1 MEDYT
6 DVACERGS
14 NAVASRFGEIRA
26 KAKVVTTATA
36 GAKFLRENGYG
47 TAYINDNYA
56 SDFYVTKRQKNYSV
70 FTVVNAFIEN
80 KTYDITLDC
89 IGRSVKWYDTVT
101 GEIKDVTGVN
111 YGSDGVS
118 FKFTF
123 PANRT
128 GFFVVDK

>member
-1 MEDYT
+1 M
-6 DVACERGS
+6 
-14 NAVASRFGEIRA
+14 
-26 KAKVVTTATA
+26 
-36 GAKFLRENGYG
+36 
-47 TAYINDNYA
+47 
-56 SDFYVTKRQKNYSV
+56 
-70 FTVVNAFIEN
+70 FTVVNAFTEN

-101 GEIKDVTGVN
+101 GEIKDVTGV
-111 YGSDGVS
+111 S

>member
-1 MEDYT
+1 M
-6 DVACERGS
+6 
-14 NAVASRFGEIRA
+14 
-26 KAKVVTTATA
+26 
-36 GAKFLRENGYG
+36 
-47 TAYINDNYA
+47 
-56 SDFYVTKRQKNYSV
+56 
-70 FTVVNAFIEN
+70 FTVVNAFTEN

-89 IGRSVKWYDTVT
+89 IGRSVKWYDTAT

-111 YGSDGVS
+111 YGSNGGS